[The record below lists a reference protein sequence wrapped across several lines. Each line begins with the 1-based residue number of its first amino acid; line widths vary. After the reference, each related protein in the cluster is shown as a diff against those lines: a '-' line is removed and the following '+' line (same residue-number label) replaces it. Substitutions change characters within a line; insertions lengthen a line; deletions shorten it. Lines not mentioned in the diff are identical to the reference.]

1 MSETPREG
9 AADAAR
15 GLSDNT
21 RVLVRHEI
29 AAAQRELLDKARHA
43 LPTIGLLGAAG
54 FFGVLSAS
62 AAYRLSVRLLEKSLP
77 PATAA
82 FLAAAGYGVAAG
94 AAGAAGL
101 QRLRSSRPLVPAQT
115 VRETVATVTN
125 TAKAVA
131 GTAANTATGTG
142 KTVAAAV
149 APATK
154 RAADTAKTA
163 TDTAKATAAT
173 AVTDTARK
181 PAGAPRAA
189 TSRTRRQ
196 APKQAPKQQGTASS

>member
-82 FLAAAGYGVAAG
+82 LVAAVGYGVAAG
-94 AAGAAGL
+94 AAGAAGV
-101 QRLRSSRPLVPAQT
+101 QRLRSNGPLVQADT
-115 VRETVATVTN
+115 VREAVASVTSTAKAVAESATRTAD

-131 GTAANTATGTG
+131 GAGARKAA
-142 KTVAAAV
+142 
-149 APATK
+149 
-154 RAADTAKTA
+154 
-163 TDTAKATAAT
+163 DTAKATASTT
-173 AVTDTARK
+173 AEKAADTDEKA
-181 PAGAPRAA
+181 AGARPRAA
-189 TSRTRRQ
+189 TTSRTRRQ
-196 APKQAPKQQGTASS
+196 APKQQGTESS

>member
-29 AAAQRELLDKARHA
+29 AAVQRELLDKARHA
-43 LPTIGLLGAAG
+43 LPTIGLFGAAG

-77 PATAA
+77 PAAAA
-82 FLAAAGYGVAAG
+82 FVAAAGYGAAAG
-94 AAGAAGL
+94 AAGAVGI

-131 GTAANTATGTG
+131 GTAA
-142 KTVAAAV
+142 
-149 APATK
+149 
-154 RAADTAKTA
+154 KTA
-163 TDTAKATAAT
+163 TDTAKSTAAT
-173 AVTDTARK
+173 AAKTATDTARK

-189 TSRTRRQ
+189 TPRTRRQ
-196 APKQAPKQQGTASS
+196 VPKQAAKETPKQQGTASS

>member
-82 FLAAAGYGVAAG
+82 LVAAVGYGVAAG
-94 AAGAAGL
+94 AAGAAGV
-101 QRLRSSRPLVPAQT
+101 QRLRSNGPLVQADT
-115 VRETVATVTN
+115 VREAVASVTSTAKAVAESATRTAD

-131 GTAANTATGTG
+131 GAGARKAA
-142 KTVAAAV
+142 
-149 APATK
+149 
-154 RAADTAKTA
+154 
-163 TDTAKATAAT
+163 DTAKATASTT
-173 AVTDTARK
+173 AEKAADTDEKA
-181 PAGAPRAA
+181 AGARPRAA
-189 TSRTRRQ
+189 TTSRTRRQ
-196 APKQAPKQQGTASS
+196 APKQQRTESS